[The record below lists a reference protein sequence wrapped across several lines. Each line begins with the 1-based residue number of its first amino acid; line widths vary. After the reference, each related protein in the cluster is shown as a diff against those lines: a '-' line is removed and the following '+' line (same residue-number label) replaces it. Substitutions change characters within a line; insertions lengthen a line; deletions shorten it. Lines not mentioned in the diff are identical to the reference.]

1 VVWNIII
8 FKQRLSST
16 LNRLREAYGIACNL
30 SVEELT
36 SYLEAPSYEND
47 TLSVAEI
54 LGDELLLLHE
64 VAEACILKAQG
75 YAISRNAVI
84 SAYPDTYRAHLQ
96 AMEVE
101 LEEATRRGLSHHR
114 DMRCR
119 DLASYLEDPMLPEEL
134 RPKVYSLL
142 EKYCHSSGKQA

>member
-1 VVWNIII
+1 MVWNIII

-16 LNRLREAYGIACNL
+16 LNRLREAYGITCNL

-36 SYLEAPSYEND
+36 SYLEAPSYEDD
-47 TLSVAEI
+47 TLSMAEI

-75 YAISRNAVI
+75 YAISRNTVI
-84 SAYPDTYRAHLQ
+84 SAYPATYGAHLS

-101 LEEATRRGLSHHR
+101 LEEATGI
-114 DMRCR
+114 
-119 DLASYLEDPMLPEEL
+119 
-134 RPKVYSLL
+134 
-142 EKYCHSSGKQA
+142 